1 MLTNYKW
8 SYGTLINW
16 VWRYLILNPGAA
28 GKIHLRGCNLH
39 TKVCKCNS
47 SIKNLKFDQIVPFF
61 PVLPKN
67 DTAHFDHM
75 FDLIDGNLFD
85 LKRAKDPSLY
95 QIQIEWGIKSASNYL
110 KILLVG
116 LLEIE
121 FFYKQAWNHSLLNS
135 ATLEYWE
142 NRKCRKNCFD

>member
-1 MLTNYKW
+1 MEERK
-8 SYGTLINW
+8 
-16 VWRYLILNPGAA
+16 LNPRAA

-61 PVLPKN
+61 SVLPKN

-116 LLEIE
+116 LLEIDI
-121 FFYKQAWNHSLLNS
+121 FTNKLGITVCWIQWPWNTERTGNAEKTVLTKTKDS
-135 ATLEYWE
+135 A
-142 NRKCRKNCFD
+142 